1 MQNLGQF
8 GLILMVFRF
17 KGAGEEDRAPS
28 AAGEKR
34 ERPSRPSRRGEK
46 AASYRAKRPALLK
59 AVIRAIFYFGV
70 IPGKEEHYV

>member
-1 MQNLGQF
+1 
-8 GLILMVFRF
+8 MVFRF
-17 KGAGEEDRAPS
+17 KGAGEEDRAPK
-28 AAGEKR
+28 AVGEKR
-34 ERPSRPSRRGEK
+34 ERPSRRGEK